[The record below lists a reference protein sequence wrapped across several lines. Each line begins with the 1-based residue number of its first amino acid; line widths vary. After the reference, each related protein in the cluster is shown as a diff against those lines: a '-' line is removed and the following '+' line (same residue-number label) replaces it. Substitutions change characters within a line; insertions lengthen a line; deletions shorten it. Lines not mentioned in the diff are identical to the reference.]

1 MDDLQSKNKKKNKKL
16 DDAVNEYDI
25 PSVRFFREKLLASSQ
40 IEKPV
45 TDVYDIFDNDLA
57 RDNMENDLTDSEI
70 EEMHRLWP

>member
-1 MDDLQSKNKKKNKKL
+1 MKDKNGVQKTNRHL
-16 DDAVNEYDI
+16 VTEPDI
-25 PSVRFFREKLLASSQ
+25 PTVRYFREKLHASSE

-57 RDNMENDLTDSEI
+57 RDNMENDMTRPEV

>member
-1 MDDLQSKNKKKNKKL
+1 MDDLQNKKNGKKKNNP
-16 DDAVNEYDI
+16 AVSDSDI
-25 PSVRFFREKLLASSQ
+25 PSVRFFREQLLASSQ

-57 RDNMENDLTDSEI
+57 RDNMENDMTESEI

>member
-1 MDDLQSKNKKKNKKL
+1 MDDLQSKKNKKEQRHA
-16 DDAVNEYDI
+16 AVSDSDI
-25 PSVRFFREKLLASSQ
+25 PSVRFFREQLLASSQ

-57 RDNMENDLTDSEI
+57 RDNMENDMTASEI

>member
-1 MDDLQSKNKKKNKKL
+1 MDDLQSKNKKNNKKL